1 MHAPLYIDIC
11 LLLSRSSF
19 LTHHH
24 HPSSSCVYVYIICHI
39 SVTTCRRIDTVVDF
53 SCARIYTLQ
62 MTTVM
67 LRPKKPGVR
76 GNANNNNNNNNK
88 YARYSVFDELRP
100 CRNRYG
106 KSYGYIFMFSYPMK
120 VIM

>member
-11 LLLSRSSF
+11 LLLCSF
-19 LTHHH
+19 FLS
-24 HPSSSCVYVYIICHI
+24 HPSSSLFLHIYIICHI
-39 SVTTCRRIDTVVDF
+39 SVTTCRRIDIVVDF
-53 SCARIYTLQ
+53 SCACLYILQ

-76 GNANNNNNNNNK
+76 SNANNNNNNSNK

-120 VIM
+120 VIL